1 MTSDI
6 DGDEQR
12 SEPVDWESVPPDPD
26 LEDDLGYELGDM
38 DVIET
43 NNGSGQIL
51 LLPPDEE
58 SIRDQSFI
66 VSQESLLVNLIDN
79 C

>member
-6 DGDEQR
+6 DSDEQR
-12 SEPVDWESVPPDPD
+12 SEPVDWESVSPDPD
-26 LEDDLGYELGDM
+26 LKDDLGYELGDI

-58 SIRDQSFI
+58 SIRDKSFM
-66 VSQESLLVNLIDN
+66 VAQKSLLVDLIDS